1 MKTVTYSGK
10 IEKRNKPI
18 NLKKRD
24 EKLFEHEINTTVNDS
39 FVQKISNPYLL
50 RKNIFKITSLNF
62 YLDHTYMNKPVAK
75 NFIKLVFTYFKY
87 FLKPK
92 ESITS
97 GFWVINNKSENYF
110 HWMTESLTRI
120 FSFKKL
126 GIDST
131 LLLPEQFKS
140 NEFVL
145 KTLEILNIN
154 FKIYSNNKLLK
165 VKELYLT
172 SHTAIA
178 GNYNSE
184 IIYELQ
190 RELNKGNHASS
201 GKRYW
206 ISRRYAARRHLNN
219 EEKLYDIFEEFDI
232 EIIYPEKID
241 FYEQIKLFR
250 NAEFIGG
257 IHGAG
262 LVNMLFMEMGNS
274 ILEIRDKN
282 DRLNNCYFS
291 LSSVLKHKF
300 YYLLSENDSM
310 EILEIDPN
318 KLKEIFSL
326 IFKE

>member
-1 MKTVTYSGK
+1 MKTITYPGK
-10 IEKRNKPI
+10 VEKRTKPI
-18 NLKKRD
+18 NLKTGE
-24 EKLFEHEINTTVNDS
+24 EKLFEHEIKKTINDS

-50 RKNIFKITSLNF
+50 RKNIFKVSNLNF
-62 YLDHTYMNKPVAK
+62 YLDHTYMNKPVTK
-75 NFIKLVFTYFKY
+75 NFIKLVLKYFRY

-92 ESITS
+92 ESIPS

-120 FSFKKL
+120 LSFKKV
-126 GIDST
+126 GINST
-131 LLLPEQFKS
+131 LLLPQQFQS

-145 KTLEILNIN
+145 RTLEILGIN
-154 FKIYSNNKLLK
+154 FKIYSNKKLLK
-165 VKELYLT
+165 VKELYIT
-172 SHTAIA
+172 SHTAVA

-190 RELNKGNHASS
+190 RELNKGNLASF

-206 ISRRYAARRHLNN
+206 ISRKYTSRRHLKN

-232 EIIYPEKID
+232 EIVYPEKIN
-241 FYEQIKLFR
+241 FFEQIKLFR

-282 DRLNNCYFS
+282 DGHNNCYFS
-291 LSSVLKHKF
+291 LASVLNHKF
-300 YYLLSENDSM
+300 YYLLSDSDSL
-310 EILEIDPN
+310 EILDIDPY
-318 KLKEIFSL
+318 KLKEVFNL
-326 IFKE
+326 IFNE